1 MTKFVGFEKKSG
13 TFTSASNEKINYDNV
28 IVYIVEEDKN
38 NNVTG
43 LRSEQ
48 FKIKTSDLVSVF
60 GTNDLTSFLDREIE
74 IKCSISNMKISV
86 TKVYL
91 V

>member
-1 MTKFVGFEKKSG
+1 MTKLIGFEKKAG

-28 IVYIVEEDKN
+28 IVYIAEEDK
-38 NNVTG
+38 NVTG

-48 FKIKTSDLVSVF
+48 FKIKTSDLVNVF

-74 IKCSISNMKISV
+74 IKCSISNMRISV

>member
-38 NNVTG
+38 VTG

-60 GTNDLTSFLDREIE
+60 GTNDLSSFLDREIE
-74 IKCSISNMKISV
+74 IKCSISNMRISV

>member
-28 IVYIVEEDKN
+28 IVYIVEEDK
-38 NNVTG
+38 NVTG

-74 IKCSISNMKISV
+74 IKCSISNMRISV

>member
-38 NNVTG
+38 VTG
-43 LRSEQ
+43 SEQ

-60 GTNDLTSFLDREIE
+60 GTNDLSSFLDREIE
-74 IKCSISNMKISV
+74 IKCSISNMRISV

>member
-1 MTKFVGFEKKSG
+1 MTKLIGFEKKAG

-28 IVYIVEEDKN
+28 IVYIAEEDK
-38 NNVTG
+38 NVTG

-60 GTNDLTSFLDREIE
+60 GTNDLSSFLDREIE
-74 IKCSISNMKISV
+74 IKCSISNMRISV